1 MAQSHLQSEGLDQN
15 SGMNDSDDSDSSFLQ
30 NIELQKSTAQSPNP
44 LPAPPLKH
52 NPLDAASMQHYPH
65 IHAAS
70 HSQNIFH
77 EIANYNKAME
87 HSKSRNHKW
96 LKILLV
102 ICILYSFIGVTF
114 LLYAHFANMSNN
126 NNCECVYLNSQQI
139 ASSQSY
145 ATLSPSQSPTAL
157 KPIASAPTP
166 LVFVYNLSSG
176 LHAIGANYLQPQHA
190 AHQWSIRISQQ
201 HSLSITN
208 HDPVITTNHSGAFHW
223 RL

>member
-1 MAQSHLQSEGLDQN
+1 MAQLHLQSEGLDRN
-15 SGMNDSDDSDSSFLQ
+15 SGMNDTDDSDSSFLQ

-52 NPLDAASMQHYPH
+52 NPLDAASMHHHSY
-65 IHAAS
+65 IHAS
-70 HSQNIFH
+70 SQSQNIIH
-77 EIANYNKAME
+77 EIANCKHME
-87 HSKSRNHKW
+87 HSKSRNDKW
-96 LKILLV
+96 IRISLV
-102 ICILYSFIGVTF
+102 ICISYSFIGVTF

-126 NNCECVYLNSQQI
+126 NNCECVYPDSQQI
-139 ASSQSY
+139 ASSQSN
-145 ATLSPSQSPTAL
+145 ATLLPSQSPTTL
-157 KPIASAPTP
+157 EPTASAPTP

-176 LHAIGANYLQPQHA
+176 LYAIGANYLQPQHA
-190 AHQWSIRISQQ
+190 AHQWSIGISQH